1 MKNTITTKSAGF
13 GGWIAEVWEHA
24 ADSVFITGKIVYETR
39 THGTKAEAIEAA
51 RRWAVN
57 QYQCRTGN
65 LWSQQGRLRRGLFEC
80 DGFGD
85 R

>member
-51 RRWAVN
+51 RRWAA
-57 QYQCRTGN
+57 
-65 LWSQQGRLRRGLFEC
+65 
-80 DGFGD
+80 
-85 R
+85 